1 MVSNISDS
9 LVCIQD
15 NADDLLETGS
25 PSVKDEVID
34 LLEEIMRSNE
44 KVKFLSTSRESLQ
57 FVDVRFPGH
66 QGSRMGQL
74 NGIFS
79 QELVH
84 KLLPVASAS
93 DCTKITQVCGHV
105 FLSIKLLCSSVALL
119 LKI

>member
-9 LVCIQD
+9 LVCILD

-25 PSVKDEVID
+25 PIVKDEVID

-44 KVKFLSTSRESLQ
+44 KVKFLLISRESLQ

-66 QGSRMGQL
+66 QGSRIGQL

-84 KLLPVASAS
+84 KLLPMTSAS
-93 DCTKITQVCGHV
+93 YCTKITQVCGHV
-105 FLSIKLLCSSVALL
+105 PLAIKLLCSSIALC
-119 LKI
+119 